1 MNDLVNTR
9 LQKHK
14 KHWYKTP
21 YYPKIIL
28 SITLFLIGITGV
40 FSTAVL
46 WDAKAK
52 TDTYSMFLMTCAI
65 IASIITGTGA
75 IMFIDTVDKINR
87 NYHTIINKKYTND
100 SLYDIV
106 SSYMK
111 NGYFTPFSLQSSLL
125 YLMVNRLL
133 QYDLEFEFKKTENI
147 LPDKYNPHRY
157 SRIITGISKKH
168 QTQVTLRA
176 SIKKIPNNNHLYK
189 NIELTLTET
198 DNN

>member
-1 MNDLVNTR
+1 MNDLVNIR

-14 KHWYKTP
+14 KHWYKIP

-28 SITLFLIGITGV
+28 SSALFLIGIIGV

-52 TDTYSMFLMTCAI
+52 TDTYSLFFMTCAI

-87 NYHTIINKKYTND
+87 NYHTIMNKKYTND

-106 SSYMK
+106 SAYMK
-111 NGYFTPFSLQSSLL
+111 NGYFIPFSLQSSLL
-125 YLMVNRLL
+125 YLTVNRLL
-133 QYDLEFEFKKTENI
+133 QYDPEFEFKKTEDIIPN
-147 LPDKYNPHRY
+147 KYNNYQY
-157 SRIITGISKKH
+157 SRIITGISKKY
-168 QTQVTLRA
+168 QTRVRLKA
-176 SIKKIPNNNHLYK
+176 SLKKIPNDSCSYK
-189 NIELTLTET
+189 DVELTLTENK
-198 DNN
+198 D

>member
-1 MNDLVNTR
+1 MLY
-9 LQKHK
+9 K

-28 SITLFLIGITGV
+28 SIALFLIGITGV

-52 TDTYSMFLMTCAI
+52 TDTYSLFFMMCAI

-87 NYHTIINKKYTND
+87 NYHTIMNKKYTND

-106 SSYMK
+106 SAYMK
-111 NGYFTPFSLQSSLL
+111 NGYFIPFSLQSSLL

-133 QYDLEFEFKKTENI
+133 QYDPEFEFKKTENI
-147 LPDKYNPHRY
+147 IPNKYNNYQY
-157 SRIITGISKKH
+157 SRIITGISKKY
-168 QTQVTLRA
+168 QTRVRLKA
-176 SIKKIPNNNHLYK
+176 SLKKIPNDSCSYK
-189 NIELTLTET
+189 DVELTLTEN